1 MMPFWVWRVAPYAVG
16 VVIVVV
22 AAMGALHNAKEEGRA
37 ELKPEIERLE
47 AALAAERSDRARA
60 EAAADSYR
68 SEMDALRS
76 RPVPRTPV
84 RLCVEKPLDVPAT
97 QPTARSADGATTPT
111 WGVNGT
117 AASDFEAGPDIGPDL
132 YDLAGRCDAE
142 IAKLRALQ
150 KWVTDDVR

>member
-1 MMPFWVWRVAPYAVG
+1 MIPFWVWRVAPYAIG
-16 VVIVVV
+16 VVVVVV

-47 AALAAERSDRARA
+47 ATLAAERADRARA
-60 EAAADSYR
+60 EAAANSYR

-76 RPVPRTPV
+76 RPIPRTPV
-84 RLCVEKPLDVPAT
+84 RLCVEKPADLSTSFIPAD
-97 QPTARSADGATTPT
+97 RSTRTTT
-111 WGVNGT
+111 TTGGYNGT
-117 AASDFEAGPDIGPDL
+117 AASDFTAGPDIGPDL

-150 KWVTDDVR
+150 GWVNDVR

>member
-1 MMPFWVWRVAPYAVG
+1 MIPLWVWRVAPYALG

-47 AALAAERSDRARA
+47 ATLAAERLDRARA
-60 EAAADSYR
+60 EAAANSYR

-84 RLCVEKPLDVPAT
+84 RLCVSTDPVPTT
-97 QPTARSADGATTPT
+97 QPAASNTVGATTPA
-111 WGVNGT
+111 WGYNGT
-117 AASDFEAGPDIGPDL
+117 AASDFTAGPDIGPDL

-150 KWVTDDVR
+150 GWLNDVR

>member
-1 MMPFWVWRVAPYAVG
+1 MMPLWVWRVAPYATGVAI
-16 VVIVVV
+16 VVI
-22 AAMGALHNAKEEGRA
+22 AAMGALHNAKEKGRA

-47 AALAAERSDRARA
+47 AALAAAESDRARA
-60 EAAADSYR
+60 EKAADSYR

-84 RLCVEKPLDVPAT
+84 RLCVEKPINVP
-97 QPTARSADGATTPT
+97 ATTPT
-111 WGVNGT
+111 ASGAAGVTATTWGYNGT
-117 AASDFEAGPDIGPDL
+117 TESDFEAGPDISADL

-150 KWVTDDVR
+150 GWVNDVR

>member
-1 MMPFWVWRVAPYAVG
+1 MIPLRVWRVAPYALG

-47 AALAAERSDRARA
+47 ATLAAERLDRARA
-60 EAAADSYR
+60 EAAANSYR

-84 RLCVEKPLDVPAT
+84 RLCVSADPVPTT
-97 QPTARSADGATTPT
+97 QPAAGNTVGTTT
-111 WGVNGT
+111 SSWGYNGT
-117 AASDFEAGPDIGPDL
+117 AASDFTAGPDIGPDL

-150 KWVTDDVR
+150 GWVNDVR